1 MKMLQ
6 NTWKSFSNIKPKML
20 DDIAQLDN
28 LQKQSISTQTQLDLL
43 TGKQTASHI
52 QQSKLEQELAHASAQ
67 VKAYANKAEQH
78 AHGWRHTLFRKRFE
92 AYQASLTQSL
102 EQAAQLE
109 KQLDQMKALLSDMEQ
124 SQKALES
131 ELQKISEQQHTV
143 LLHLRANSQ
152 LFAPICKP
160 FSAAEIPIYTEEAT
174 AIIEDYAEYLEKK
187 IQLSAPPTGA
197 SLEDMLAA
205 LAEQKKQLSTLQAQK
220 RHWTQLWLQN
230 SRLQNSGR
238 DHRHLYRAASAE
250 RCVEPFFSCLSG

>member
-1 MKMLQ
+1 MKGIQSYEKLQ
-6 NTWKSFSNIKPKML
+6 NTWKSFSNIKPKLL

-160 FSAAEIPIYTEEAT
+160 FPLLKYRFI
-174 AIIEDYAEYLEKK
+174 
-187 IQLSAPPTGA
+187 
-197 SLEDMLAA
+197 
-205 LAEQKKQLSTLQAQK
+205 QKKLPQ
-220 RHWTQLWLQN
+220 
-230 SRLQNSGR
+230 
-238 DHRHLYRAASAE
+238 
-250 RCVEPFFSCLSG
+250 